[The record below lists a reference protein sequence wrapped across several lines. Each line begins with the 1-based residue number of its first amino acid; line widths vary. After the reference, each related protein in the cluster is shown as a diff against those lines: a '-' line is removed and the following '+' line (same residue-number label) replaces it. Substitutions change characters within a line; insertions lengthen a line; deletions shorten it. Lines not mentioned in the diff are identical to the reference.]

1 MAALDR
7 RLELDAILR
16 DILGNSNTYFEPP
29 ESIKMHYPCIRYSR
43 SHMDAKYAD
52 NLAYLRHKRY
62 ELVLIYEDA
71 DDDLPDK
78 VMESDKIIVTHDR
91 HYVAD
96 NLHHDVFTTYF

>member
-7 RLELDAILR
+7 RLELDAKLR
-16 DILGNSNTYFEPP
+16 DILGNNNTYFEPP
-29 ESIKMHYPCIRYSR
+29 ASVIMHYPCVRYSR
-43 SHMDAKYAD
+43 SHMDTKYAD
-52 NLAYLRHKRY
+52 NIAYLRHKRY

-78 VMESDKIIVTHDR
+78 LMEELTVSHDR

-96 NLHHDVFTTYF
+96 NLHHDVFTMYF

>member
-16 DILGNSNTYFEPP
+16 DILGNNNTYFEPP
-29 ESIKMHYPCIRYSR
+29 TSVNMHYPCIRYSR
-43 SHMDAKYAD
+43 SHTDVVYAD
-52 NLAYLRHKRY
+52 NKSYLRHKRY
-62 ELVLIYEDA
+62 ELILIYEDA

-78 VMESDKIIVTHDR
+78 LMEELTVSHDR

-96 NLHHDVFTTYF
+96 NLHHDVFTMYF

>member
-1 MAALDR
+1 MEALDR

-16 DILGNSNTYFEPP
+16 NILGNNNTYFEPP

-52 NLAYLRHKRY
+52 NIAYLKHKRY
-62 ELVLIYEDA
+62 ELILIYEDA
-71 DDDLPDK
+71 DDDLPDTL
-78 VMESDKIIVTHDR
+78 MEHLTVSHDR

>member
-16 DILGNSNTYFEPP
+16 DILGNNNTYFEPP
-29 ESIKMHYPCIRYSR
+29 TSLQMHYPCIRYSR
-43 SHMDAKYAD
+43 SHIDTKYAD
-52 NLAYLRHKRY
+52 NKAYLRHKRY
-62 ELVLIYEDA
+62 ELILIYEDA

-78 VMESDKIIVTHDR
+78 LMETITVTHDR

-96 NLHHDVFTTYF
+96 NLHHDVFTMYF

>member
-16 DILGNSNTYFEPP
+16 GILGNDNTYFEPP

-52 NLAYLRHKRY
+52 NIAYLKHKRY
-62 ELVLIYEDA
+62 ELILIYEDA
-71 DDDLPDK
+71 DDDLPDTL
-78 VMESDKIIVTHDR
+78 MEHLTVSHDR

>member
-1 MAALDR
+1 MVALDR

-16 DILGNSNTYFEPP
+16 DILGNNNTYFEPP
-29 ESIKMHYPCIRYSR
+29 ASVIMHYPCIRYSR

-62 ELVLIYEDA
+62 ELILIYEDA
-71 DDDLPDK
+71 DDDLPD
-78 VMESDKIIVTHDR
+78 VLMEHLTVSHDR